1 MNKKLVDEFDKK
13 LKALDE
19 ELTFTILEDDKTS
32 LNGGFVKITK
42 KRTALINRILIKYG
56 DKTVLRLRMD
66 SSMPAIDINTPIR
79 MYKDSSVFF
88 SDLIKLCG
96 EYLDAFF
103 GDDEHDN

>member
-1 MNKKLVDEFDKK
+1 MNKKLVNEFSQK

-19 ELTFTILEDDKTS
+19 ELTFKILEDDKTS

-42 KRTALINRILIKYG
+42 KRTALINRVLIKYG
-56 DKTVLRLRMD
+56 DKTVLMLRMD
-66 SSMPAIDINTPIR
+66 SSMPAIGINTSILL
-79 MYKDSSVFF
+79 YKDSSVFF

-103 GDDEHDN
+103 GDDDE